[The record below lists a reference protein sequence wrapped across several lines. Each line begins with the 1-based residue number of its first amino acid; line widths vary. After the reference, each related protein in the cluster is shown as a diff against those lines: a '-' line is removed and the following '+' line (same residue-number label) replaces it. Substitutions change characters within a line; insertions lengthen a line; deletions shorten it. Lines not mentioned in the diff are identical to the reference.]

1 MTAFDNYLRQFAAK
15 NGDEL
20 THTRIGD
27 KKLNLWGGS
36 YTIPEEKQQEFMD
49 FYYQWVFVA
58 GNEEHLTE
66 KQLIEDGPLL
76 LDFDFRYD
84 QSISNSQHTYKHVID
99 IVMLY
104 ANEMTGLMDFTDGTV
119 LDAFVM
125 ERKAG
130 ANQME
135 NKTKDGIHILINL
148 KMHKT
153 LQVELRK
160 RVLPKIKIICSDLPL
175 TNDWD
180 DVLDEGVTKGFVNWT
195 LIGSQ
200 KPGFK
205 PYEIK
210 HHLKLTYQNENWDFE
225 DHTASF
231 NMERHFFNL
240 SARNNECPE
249 FPAKQNII
257 MISSPDDLRLNK
269 GNKANKRASASQPES
284 GYSSPAQDET
294 QTPEQAEA
302 IDLLDIMHTDAIS
315 NFIHW
320 RKLMWAI
327 NTVFPKERAREL
339 AHHYSKRTSR
349 DNYDAEA
356 VDSILE
362 AKVFDCKIGTLRH
375 YAKLSNPDKFLK
387 IQQQYMCDFD
397 DSHYGLAQTF
407 LRLIDDDIIYNGDK
421 VYIYEG
427 RLWYCDYDKLKIKKI
442 ITQTLI
448 TFYTECYKKE
458 SKKASILMLLEDAE
472 EKLTLQ
478 KKNIA
483 KLWLLISGLKDDSRQ
498 DRIRSQVIT
507 YLSRP
512 EIDFDML
519 KPHYFVFN
527 NVAFDMQTKQKV
539 ILKKE
544 DYITYSTQY
553 DYVEPDDADVTELRK
568 IITQILPADDVQKCY
583 LSVLRQCCLG
593 IKEHKFIMAN
603 GAGRNGKGLISQL
616 MAIMLGKD
624 YFYMGDAL
632 TLTEKQGKGPS
643 PEVAN
648 MHKKRMIL
656 FTEPEE
662 GSAVQLG
669 VVKKFTGEDQ
679 TAARGLYS
687 NNNITK
693 LTGTIILEVNGK
705 IKVNGKINDAA
716 LERWINIDFPNLFTA
731 KEYLV
736 DNITKFN
743 VNTDYTQTEWR
754 QKMRHSMFKILLEDK
769 SERIEVSKK
778 MEKETEKYLLDND
791 VFLVWFNKH
800 YVIDEKVIE
809 PLKMIDLYETVKRD
823 EDFWNTLT
831 KKQKRDDYNKK
842 GLILKLKENVK
853 LKQYYFERKYINKVE
868 FKNVLCCVR
877 HKTDAELHDD
887 VDEEEPVVADLA
899 N

>member
-1 MTAFDNYLRQFAAK
+1 MMTAFDNYLRQFATK
-15 NGDEL
+15 NGDKNW

-27 KKLNLWGGS
+27 KSLKLFGGT
-36 YTIPEEKQQEFMD
+36 YTIPEEKYQDFMD

-58 GNEEHLTE
+58 GNEEYLTE
-66 KQLIEDGPLL
+66 KQLIIDGPIL

-84 QSISNSQHTYKHVID
+84 PKISTSQHTNEHIID

-104 ANEMTGLMDFTDGTV
+104 ANEITGLMDFTDGSM
-119 LDAFVM
+119 LDVYVM

-135 NKTKDGIHILINL
+135 NKTKDGIHIIINL
-148 KMHKT
+148 KMNKT
-153 LQVELRK
+153 LQVELRN
-160 RVLPKIKIICSDLPL
+160 RILPKIKEICEDLPI
-175 TNDWD
+175 TNDWE
-180 DVLDEGVTKGFVNWT
+180 DVLDAGVTKGDANWT

-205 PYEIK
+205 PYEVK
-210 HHLKLTYQNENWDFE
+210 HHFKITYKNEDWQFN

-231 NMERHFFNL
+231 KMKDQFFNL
-240 SARNNECPE
+240 SARNVVCPDYPE
-249 FPAKQNII
+249 KKNII
-257 MISSPDDLRLNK
+257 LTSSHVQATNIRNQTV
-269 GNKANKRASASQPES
+269 SASQSES
-284 GYSSPAQDET
+284 GYSSPTQDET
-294 QTPEQAEA
+294 YTSLQAEA
-302 IDLLDIMHTDAIS
+302 IELLDIIHTDAIS
-315 NFIHW
+315 KFIHW
-320 RKLMWAI
+320 RKIMWAI
-327 NTVFPKERAREL
+327 KSEFSKEQAKEL
-339 AHHYSKRTSR
+339 AHHYSKRTTR

-356 VDSILE
+356 VDNILE

-387 IQQQYMCDFD
+387 IQQKYMCDYD
-397 DSHYGLAQTF
+397 DSHLSVAQTF
-407 LRLIDDDIIYNGDK
+407 IRLIDDDIIYVGEM

-427 RLWYCDYDKLKIKKI
+427 RLWFCDNKNNSKL
-442 ITQTLI
+442 QTIFTKSLL
-448 TFYTECYKKE
+448 TFYSECYKRE
-458 SKKASILMLLEDAE
+458 TKKMSLLMLLENGE
-472 EKLTLQ
+472 EKMKQQ
-478 KKNIA
+478 KEKTNMLLSITKQLKN
-483 KLWLLISGLKDDSRQ
+483 DTYQ
-498 DRIRSQVIT
+498 DKVKKQIIL

-512 EIDFDML
+512 EIEFDMI

-527 NVAFDMQTKQKV
+527 NIAFDMQTKQEV

-544 DYITYSTQY
+544 DYITYSTHY
-553 DYVEPDDADVTELRK
+553 DYAEPEQADVDELRK

-736 DNITKFN
+736 DNITKFD
-743 VNTDYTQTEWR
+743 VNTDYTQIEWR
-754 QKMRHSMFKILLEDK
+754 QKMRHCMFKILLEDK
-769 SERIEVSKK
+769 SEKIEVSKK

-800 YVIDEKVIE
+800 YVIDEKVTE
-809 PLKMIDLYETVKRD
+809 PLKMIDLYETVKGD

-853 LKQYYFERKYINKVE
+853 LKQYYFERKEINKINHR
-868 FKNVLCCVR
+868 NVLCCVR
-877 HKTDAELHDD
+877 HKTDAELHDA
-887 VDEEEPVVADLA
+887 DEEQELVEDDVA